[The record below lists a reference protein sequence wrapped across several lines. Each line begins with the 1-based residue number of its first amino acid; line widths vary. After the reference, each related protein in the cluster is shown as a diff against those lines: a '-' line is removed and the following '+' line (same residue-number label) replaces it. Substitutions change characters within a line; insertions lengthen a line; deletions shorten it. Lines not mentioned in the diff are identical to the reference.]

1 MKRPNSSTG
10 IVAAQVT
17 VPPVVRGRITRV
29 ASPYW
34 AAVAIATGF
43 LFSAGRGVG
52 HAQGGISTEGPFTV
66 FRTGTNE
73 PLLTLSLPLSAA
85 SSNSPSL
92 LRFDFGFATSEPD
105 LPNRFF
111 DSFSVTLQRNDQS
124 ATTLLLTADRT
135 GVQWTPTNPGGLT
148 IEPASVQHTNVSFPD
163 LNPAH
168 LLRFAYSVTFVLPTL
183 LSGGPLMLFF
193 DLFDNLNQAGS
204 LAFTSNAR
212 VETATPTVPV
222 KLFSAPAATGIY
234 SEEINAILD
243 EVNFSFSLSKPSDNR
258 FYRIQ
263 AERLTRIISLRVEGV
278 ELAIEYRFE
287 DAGSLSLQS
296 AGIVTGPFVTDTNA
310 VWDPIS
316 RTFTLPKGLANSF
329 FRIAGERTTRVAGI
343 RESGNQVVVEYQLV
357 QTSLHSASTVNGL
370 YSAETAVVLNETN
383 RTFTI
388 SRPGGNR
395 FYRLTSDVPSRLRP
409 PRLVGAQL
417 ILEYELN
424 P

>member
-1 MKRPNSSTG
+1 
-10 IVAAQVT
+10 
-17 VPPVVRGRITRV
+17 
-29 ASPYW
+29 
-34 AAVAIATGF
+34 
-43 LFSAGRGVG
+43 
-52 HAQGGISTEGPFTV
+52 
-66 FRTGTNE
+66 
-73 PLLTLSLPLSAA
+73 
-85 SSNSPSL
+85 L

-105 LPNRFF
+105 LPNTFF

-243 EVNFSFSLSKPSDNR
+243 EVNFSFSLPKPSGNR

-278 ELAIEYRFE
+278 ELAIDYRFE
-287 DAGSLSLQS
+287 DARSLSLQS
-296 AGIVTGPFVTDTNA
+296 AGIVAGPFVTDTNA

-395 FYRLTSDVPSRLRP
+395 FYRLTSDVPSRLKP
-409 PRLVGAQL
+409 PRLVGNQL
-417 ILEYELN
+417 ILEYEFN